1 VSGLQLPVTQLNFH
15 HNIMTRF
22 SGSLTIHISL
32 GLLFAATVTCR
43 AGMTPEEVQ
52 EFNGYKAK
60 AESGSALGQLKL
72 GTFYAHG
79 LGVDSDEKKAVY
91 WYQKSAE
98 QGNEF
103 AQKALGD
110 CYADGV
116 GVDKDETKAF
126 RWYRKSAGSGL
137 ASAQF
142 KLGRCYELGYGV
154 VKDVEKATDCYHEAA
169 KQGNRS
175 AQGALGRCYA
185 KGIGAPKS
193 LSEAYAFFC
202 LAAMSDNAAGKELT
216 DLRKQMSADDMA
228 EGIKRLKEFILE
240 ELIRI
245 APRISLNGST
255 MDSRMTEQFRIS
267 WAKSRLEDTFFQM
280 RKWDIGRCLASAKLG
295 DVSAQAYLGMSYAVG
310 DGVKPDPVRG
320 YAYLSA
326 SGVDDV
332 SVRTAIADLAK
343 KMTPEDLSAAR
354 DLAAEVKKAGK

>member
-1 VSGLQLPVTQLNFH
+1 MSGLKLSVKQLFH
-15 HNIMTRF
+15 HNIMTRYPGF
-22 SGSLTIHISL
+22 LAIHISL
-32 GLLFAATVTCR
+32 GLLFAATITCR

-72 GTFYAHG
+72 GTCYAHG
-79 LGVDSDEKKAVY
+79 LGVAPDEKTAVY

-103 AQKALGD
+103 AQKALAD
-110 CYADGV
+110 CYAEGV

-137 ASAQF
+137 AAAQF
-142 KLGRCYELGYGV
+142 KLGRCYELGKGGL
-154 VKDVEKATDCYHEAA
+154 KDVEKATDSYHEAA

-202 LAAMSDNAAGKELT
+202 LAASSDNAARKELT
-216 DLRKQMSADDMA
+216 DLRQQMSANDMA

-240 ELIRI
+240 ELNRM
-245 APRISLNGST
+245 APPIPVSGSR
-255 MDSRMTEQFRIS
+255 MDSLMTQQS
-267 WAKSRLEDTFFQM
+267 MTYWAKNRIEDTFIQM
-280 RKWDIGRCLASAKLG
+280 RKWDIDRCLASAKMG

-320 YAYLSA
+320 HAYLSA

-343 KMTPEDLSAAR
+343 KMTPKDLSAAH

>member
-1 VSGLQLPVTQLNFH
+1 
-15 HNIMTRF
+15 MTRF

>member
-1 VSGLQLPVTQLNFH
+1 
-15 HNIMTRF
+15 MA
-22 SGSLTIHISL
+22 TI
-32 GLLFAATVTCR
+32 TCR
-43 AGMTPEEVQ
+43 AGMTPGGVQ
-52 EFNGYKAK
+52 EFEGYKAK

-72 GTFYAHG
+72 GTCYAQG

-154 VKDVEKATDCYHEAA
+154 VKDIEKATDCYHEAA

-193 LSEAYAFFC
+193 LSEAYAFLC
-202 LAAMSDNAAGKELT
+202 LAARSDYAVKKELS
-216 DLRKQMSADDMA
+216 DLRQQMSADDSA

-240 ELIRI
+240 ELIAT
-245 APRISLNGST
+245 APRISFNGSA
-255 MDSRMTEQFRIS
+255 MDSRMTEQLRTS
-267 WAKSRLEDTFFQM
+267 WAKGRLEDTYTQLM
-280 RKWDIGRCLASAKLG
+280 KEVEAIKLG
-295 DVSAQAYLGMSYAVG
+295 
-310 DGVKPDPVRG
+310 P
-320 YAYLSA
+320 
-326 SGVDDV
+326 
-332 SVRTAIADLAK
+332 
-343 KMTPEDLSAAR
+343 
-354 DLAAEVKKAGK
+354 